1 MFELLEAESGCIC
14 DSLPHYQVKSS
25 EVRSDQRTE
34 TPANLEIKPLKGNFR
49 SFKSSPVAAVEVL
62 EEMKRCLIEK

>member
-1 MFELLEAESGCIC
+1 MFELLEAESGCIY
-14 DSLPHYQVKSS
+14 DSLPHYQVKLS
-25 EVRSDQRTE
+25 EVRTE

-62 EEMKRCLIEK
+62 EEMNRCLIEK